1 MQASFSLQAN
11 QERLRRRWYVM
22 AAVIV
27 AAHGLSLRQLP
38 AQPVPVP
45 PVAEDLERRFVN
57 PPDSARPGVYWYFLD
72 GNLSGPEMT
81 ADLESMKAA
90 GLGNLVFLEVDLGM
104 PKGPVRWMTE
114 PWQDRFVQII
124 RDAERLGIDVT
135 LGIGPGWC
143 GSGGP
148 WIKPEQAMQHLVFSS
163 VDLQGPQDYAETL
176 PLPDQRKEPFLD
188 MRNPFY
194 EDVAVLAFPS
204 SPPVV
209 ADIDEKA
216 LYKREPHS
224 IWKHVKPYLPTAAR
238 YPEPE
243 PGKVVVPDSIL
254 DITKQLKSDGT
265 LDWKVPAGNWTVVR
279 LGRRVTGAGTRPAPE
294 AALGLE
300 CDKFEAKALEF
311 HLDQY
316 VGRLLEKIG
325 SRATAHGLTTLH
337 MDSWESGAQN
347 WTPLFL
353 DEFRKRRGYDARP
366 WLLAY
371 TGRAVESLEKSERF
385 LWDLRLTAQE
395 LVLENHAEAVQRYAR
410 KHGLSLSIEPYDMN
424 PAGDLD
430 LGAVADVPMA
440 EFWNTSV
447 DSAYSC
453 FEAASIAHVMG
464 RPVVSAEAFTSEGGL
479 DAYPWSLKNQGDW
492 AFCVGINRFVFHT
505 FAHQALGDAYKPGM
519 TFGPYGVHWHRNQTW
534 WPLVSAYHRYLTRCS
549 ELLRQGV
556 TVSDVL
562 YLTPEGAPHI
572 FEAPASALEGTGFYK
587 DKKGYGFDGCS
598 PRILMARAA
607 VKDGRIAFPGGTS
620 YRLLVLPQVE
630 TMTPAL
636 LAKIRDL
643 VKAGA
648 TAVGTPPL
656 KSPSLSGYPACDTEV
671 QALAKDLWGSLDA
684 PKTATRRA
692 YGKGAIHWGGEWS
705 PPAPTIPRSSI
716 LESEWIWYP
725 EGNPARSAPVGTR
738 YFKRIL
744 PVDEKKV
751 LESATAAVTADN
763 EFTLWINGK
772 KVSEGDNFRVTVTTP
787 IAACLRPGDNVLA
800 LAVANGGGAPNP
812 AGWIGAF
819 DLVYQDGSRE
829 VVKSDRKW
837 SAGLTAQPGW
847 EQAATTPAEWKD
859 AQVLGAY
866 AIAPWNRSGEQPT
879 LPPLYPAYDLTA
891 ALLQGMGV
899 PQDFT
904 ATGPVRYGHRRTED
918 RDVYFVSNRTGDP
931 IKVDCRFRVGQGR
944 PQLWDPVTGEQRPLP
959 QFERA
964 DGLTVIPM
972 EFDAFQSFFV
982 VFSEQNAKP
991 RSNTARNFPEPKK
1004 VQELA
1009 GAWEVAFDPRWGGPA
1024 LPVVFGHLAD
1034 WTDHAD
1040 PGIRY
1045 YSGAAVYR
1053 KVFDLPEP
1061 RTLNRVFLSLGTVRD
1076 MARVSLNGKDLGVVW
1091 CAPWRVEVT
1100 GALKAGDNH
1109 LEIEVVNRWPNRL
1122 IGDQQPADANAR
1134 TLKSAEGFLG
1144 GQEFKTGRYTFSTH
1158 HPYHAQSPLLPSGLL
1173 GPVTLQA
1180 GQP

>member
-1 MQASFSLQAN
+1 MLKKILMALIPGVLCSGALAAGDM
-11 QERLRRRWYVM
+11 ERDF
-22 AAVIV
+22 A
-27 AAHGLSLRQLP
+27 
-38 AQPVPVP
+38 
-45 PVAEDLERRFVN
+45 N
-57 PPDSARPGVYWYFLD
+57 PPDSARPGVYWYFMD
-72 GNLSGPEMT
+72 GNLNGKEMT

-104 PKGPVRWMTE
+104 LKGPVRWMTE

-148 WIKPEQAMQHLVFSS
+148 WIKPEQSMQHLVFSS
-163 VDLQGPQDYAETL
+163 VDLQGPQACSQKL
-176 PLPDQRKEPFLD
+176 PVPDQREEPFLD

-209 ADIDEKA
+209 SDINEKA

-224 IWKHVKPYLPTAAR
+224 IWKHVKPYLPTSAR
-238 YPEPE
+238 YPEPGE
-243 PGKVVVPDSIL
+243 GKVVVPDSIL
-254 DITKQLKSDGT
+254 DITKHLKPDGT
-265 LDWKVPAGNWTVVR
+265 LDWDVPAGKWTVVR
-279 LGRRVTGAGTRPAPE
+279 MGRRVTGAGTRPAPE

-300 CDKFEAKALEF
+300 CDKFDAKALEF

-325 SRATAHGLTTLH
+325 QRAKEHGLTTLH

-347 WTPLFL
+347 WTPALL
-353 DEFRKRRGYDARP
+353 DEFKKRRGYDARP

-395 LVLENHAEAVQRYAR
+395 LVLESHAGAVKKYGQ

-424 PAGDLD
+424 PSGDLD

-440 EFWNTSV
+440 EFWNNSV

-453 FEAASIAHVMG
+453 FESASIAHVMG
-464 RPVVSAEAFTSEGGL
+464 RPIVSAEAFTSEGGL

-505 FAHQALGDAYKPGM
+505 WAHQTLGDAYKPGM

-534 WPLVSAYHRYLTRCS
+534 WPMVGPYHRYLTRCS

-572 FEAPASALEGTGFYK
+572 FEAPASASEGTGFYK

-598 PRILMARAA
+598 PKLLMARAA
-607 VKDGRIAFPGGTS
+607 VKDGMIAFPGGTS

-636 LAKIRDL
+636 LAKILDL

-648 TAVGTPPL
+648 TMVGTPPL
-656 KSPSLSGYPACDTEV
+656 KSPSLSGYPACDSEV
-671 QALAKDLWGSLDA
+671 QSLARDLWGSVDV
-684 PKTATRRA
+684 PKTATKRR
-692 YGKGAIHWGGEWS
+692 YGKGFVHWGGELS
-705 PPAPTIPRSSI
+705 PPASVVQRSSI
-716 LESEWIWYP
+716 SESEWIWYP
-725 EGNPARSAPVGTR
+725 EGNPAQSAPVGAR
-738 YFKRIL
+738 YFQRIIN
-744 PVDEKKV
+744 VDAKKV
-751 LESATAAVTADN
+751 LASATAGVSADN

-772 KVSEGDNFRVTVTTP
+772 KVSEGDSFHVTVTTP
-787 IAACLRPGDNVLA
+787 ITSFLRPGDNVIA
-800 LAVANGGGAPNP
+800 VAVANTSGEPNP

-819 DLVYQDGSRE
+819 DLVYKDGSRE
-829 VVKSDRKW
+829 VVKTDGKW
-837 SAGLTAQPGW
+837 SAGLHAQPGW
-847 EQAATTPAEWKD
+847 EQTATKPGGWKD

-866 AIAPWNRSGEQPT
+866 AMAPWSRGGESQT
-879 LPPLYPAYDLTA
+879 LPPLYPPYDLTA
-891 ALLQGMGV
+891 ALLKGMGV
-899 PQDFT
+899 VEDFT
-904 ATGPVRYGHRRTED
+904 ATGPVRYGHRRTND
-918 RDVYFVSNRTGDP
+918 RDIYFVANRTDAP
-931 IKVDCRFRVGQGR
+931 VKADCCFRVGRGS

-964 DGLTVIPM
+964 DGRTRIPM

-982 VFSEQNAKP
+982 VFSGKNEKP
-991 RSNTARNFPEPKK
+991 LSKTEKNFPELKLG
-1004 VQELA
+1004 QELA
-1009 GAWEVAFDPRWGGPA
+1009 GAWEVAFDPKWGGPERVTFDA
-1024 LPVVFGHLAD
+1024 LQD
-1034 WTDHAD
+1034 WTTLPE
-1040 PGIRY
+1040 PGIKY
-1045 YSGAAVYR
+1045 YSGIASYR
-1053 KVFDLPEP
+1053 KAFDFAPGVSNNSRL
-1061 RTLNRVFLSLGTVRD
+1061 FLSLGTVHD
-1076 MARVSLNGKDLGVVW
+1076 MARVRLNGKDLGVVW
-1091 CAPWRVEVT
+1091 CAPWRVDIT
-1100 GALKAGDNH
+1100 GAINAGENQ
-1109 LEIEVVNRWPNRL
+1109 LEIEVVNRWPNRM
-1122 IGDQQPADANAR
+1122 IGDKQPADANVR
-1134 TLKSAEGFLG
+1134 TVKSPDGFLG
-1144 GQEFKTGRYTFSTH
+1144 GEEFKTGRYTFSTSD
-1158 HPYHAQSPLLPSGLL
+1158 PYGAQSPLFPSGLL
-1173 GPVTLQA
+1173 GPVRVMRQE
-1180 GQP
+1180 